1 MKPIEIIANVV
12 GIFAVATFVLSYQM
26 KTRKGIV
33 ICNSISRVLYVVQYL
48 LLFAF
53 EGAVLDIVSIGA
65 AVLAGK
71 KDSPFI
77 KKHLKA
83 VIISVN
89 LVMVVTGILLY
100 KNIFSL
106 LPLFGVLLQTGAFW
120 LTREK
125 DIRLVSLL
133 GSPFWFT
140 YNVYSHAYGSSLGDV
155 MTMVSITTAMI
166 RYKDWKKKQE

>member
-12 GIFAVATFVLSYQM
+12 GTFAVVTFVLSYQM

-33 ICNSISRVLYVVQYL
+33 ICNSISRVLYVAQYL
-48 LLFAF
+48 LLLAF

-71 KDSPFI
+71 KDTPFI

-106 LPLFGVLLQTGAFW
+106 LPLFGVLLHTGAFW
-120 LTREK
+120 LTNEK
-125 DIRLVSLL
+125 HIRAMSII
-133 GSPFWFT
+133 GSPFWLA
-140 YNVYSHAYGSSLGDV
+140 YNLYSRAFGSAVGDV
-155 MTMVSITTAMI
+155 MTMVSIATAMI
-166 RYKDWKKKQE
+166 RYKDWKKKD